1 MLMRKSILNVI
12 RGCILLLATVLMIS
26 CGKGDNALEEIIKGG
41 SSGDIPEVIAKY
53 EFSVTDL
60 AETFDIT
67 EDITSIELTNDE
79 GSVIATAELSEGKY
93 TVDKSKLASVTSVW
107 IKAIQGEGSD
117 ATIYIQRLTAADLT
131 TLEAEK
137 KLKMATS
144 GNVIGADGKFYID
157 KTAAETATTT
167 AEAMIAYIGKALAG
181 GDGDAICK
189 HGLAIAMED
198 ANSGAKCN
206 WTVAT
211 STDADKPIPTWRTAH
226 PIAFGEWRL
235 PSADDWKY
243 MFEGVG
249 GDAYNATLTSG
260 TDCNIGDFCI
270 KLKYAGA
277 TGTGRADSN
286 VRWGSYWSST
296 EYDADNAWKYV
307 FEVDQFYNDSKILEM
322 YVRAC
327 IAF

>member
-93 TVDKSKLASVTSVW
+93 TVDKSKLASVTAVW
-107 IKAIQGEGSD
+107 VKAIQGEGGD
-117 ATIYIQRLTAADLT
+117 AKAYIQRLTAADLT

-144 GNVIGADGKFYID
+144 GNVIGADGKFYLN

-189 HGLAIAMED
+189 HGLAIAMEN
-198 ANSGAKCN
+198 ANSNAECS
-206 WTVAT
+206 WYDAT
-211 STDADKPIPTWRTAH
+211 STHIPNWITAH
-226 PIAFGEWRL
+226 PISFGEWRL

-249 GDAYNATLTSG
+249 ADAYSATLTDG
-260 TDCNIGDFCI
+260 MDYDYGDFCI
-270 KLKYAGA
+270 KLKDAGA
-277 TGTGRADSN
+277 TGTGIDDSN
-286 VRWGSYWSST
+286 VSGGCWSST
-296 EYDADNAWKYV
+296 VHIYSESDDYAWKY
-307 FEVDQFYNDSKILEM
+307 FFNDKEFYWEGKGAAQ
-322 YVRAC
+322 YARAC